1 MSLGD
6 MLSSLFGAGGQPSTP
21 PAANMPSATPDDPAT
36 AMAQLMKEE
45 QASRPYDLLLK
56 LGLGLMA
63 SKNPSFA
70 GALGEAGAS
79 ALQGQEDAGTK
90 ALKRYMLQQQVSDA
104 GQKATDRQT
113 LRRALAGDKSLSD
126 AQRTLIMQNPDAAKE
141 YLKRSMGSGLR
152 LMDGTVIG
160 GGPMGGTAAPEAPAT
175 VGTTTVPRAAAGDF
189 ASLLAQSENGGRIG
203 GFNKQGYGGKY
214 QFGEAAL
221 ENAGV
226 YTPGSDPKEN
236 AWLGQFNIPG
246 MPEVR
251 TAKDFFGNEAAQDAA
266 FGVYRSGLEKE
277 IAGRGL
283 DQFIGQTVGGVP
295 ITKDGILAM
304 MHLGGPTGAERFL
317 TTGGQYN
324 PADSNGTKLSDY
336 AGRFGRVQVADAGT
350 TATDAAPAAP
360 TASPAPAAAPQ
371 RYAGQGVRS
380 GGRLQ
385 PVQDANG
392 NIVSGWGYNPQTGQ
406 VEPLDEGRA
415 TNEQKD
421 YEAAVRGGYPGTFF
435 DYQRDLKKAGK
446 TEINMTQSGEKK
458 GSEKLYNDA
467 AEAFSTSQA
476 AARTAQRNKTL
487 YDDFG
492 KAIEGF
498 RPGAG
503 ADTRLAAG
511 QILQGMGINVVP
523 GVSEGE
529 LAKSIGAQLELAAA
543 GMMKGQGQIT
553 ENERAILRAAIPS
566 LTTTLEGNRKV
577 IDLMKR
583 LDAHDTEVA
592 RVYRENA
599 RKNGGIVDP
608 VSVAEEVAALGSP
621 LSQREMSDLQR
632 AGTPQQGGKS
642 GPSAAPNTA
651 AAAAGQPSQADVE
664 AEMRRRGLLK

>member
-1 MSLGD
+1 
-6 MLSSLFGAGGQPSTP
+6 MLSSLFGASGPSTP
-21 PAANMPSATPDDPAT
+21 PAATMPSATPDDPAA

-70 GALGEAGAS
+70 GALGDAGAA

-126 AQRTLIMQNPDAAKE
+126 SQRTLILQNPDAAKE

-152 LMDGTVIG
+152 LMDGTTIG
-160 GGPMGGTAAPEAPAT
+160 GGPMGGSAAPEMPGAG
-175 VGTTTVPRAAAGDF
+175 GTTTTVKPLDPASFAPDLDMKIGMLEEKYGLPSGSFRSLVQAESSGRQTLPNGQVNTSPAG
-189 ASLLAQSENGGRIG
+189 
-203 GFNKQGYGGKY
+203 
-214 QFGEAAL
+214 AL
-221 ENAGV
+221 GL
-226 YTPGSDPKEN
+226 TQLMPG
-236 AWLGQFNIPG
+236 
-246 MPEVR
+246 
-251 TAKDFFGNEAAQDAA
+251 TAKDLGVDPTNPDQNLEGGARYLKQQLDKYGN
-266 FGVYRSGLEKE
+266 
-277 IAGRGL
+277 L
-283 DQFIGQTVGGVP
+283 DHAYV
-295 ITKDGILAM
+295 AYNW
-304 MHLGGPTGAERFL
+304 GPG
-317 TTGGQYN
+317 N
-324 PADSNGTKLSDY
+324 ADSWIKAGADPAKLPAETRAYLATNKGIS
-336 AGRFGRVQVADAGT
+336 AQPGVVQVADAGT
-350 TATDAAPAAP
+350 TATDA
-360 TASPAPAAAPQ
+360 SPAGTAPPQ
-371 RYAGQGVRS
+371 RYVGQGLRS
-380 GGRLQ
+380 GARLQ

-392 NIVSGWGYNPQTGQ
+392 NIVSGWGFNPQTRQ

-421 YEAAVRGGYPGTFF
+421 YAEAVRGGYPGSFF

-476 AARTAQRNKTL
+476 AARTAQRNRTL

-529 LAKSIGAQLELAAA
+529 LAKSIGAQLELAA
-543 GMMKGQGQIT
+543 GQMMKGQGQIT
-553 ENERAILRAAIPS
+553 ENERAILKAAIPS

-583 LDAHDTEVA
+583 LDAHDLEVA

-621 LSQREMSDLQR
+621 LSSREMSDLQK
-632 AGTPQQGGKS
+632 AGAPRQGGQS
-642 GPSAAPNTA
+642 APGTAPTAAPA
-651 AAAAGQPSQADVE
+651 APGQPSQADIE